1 MSEEIRILII
11 GGVAGGASAATR
23 ARRMNERAA
32 IVLLEKDRDV
42 SFANCGLPYYIG
54 GEIEKREALLVTT
67 AEALARRFRIDVRAR
82 HEVLEFDRAHKR
94 VTVLERETGRRYEE
108 AYDKLIV
115 ATGAEPIRPPIEGA
129 VAEGVFTLRN
139 LEDADALRSLV
150 SESPP
155 RRAVVIGAGFI
166 GLEMVEQLV
175 GLGIP
180 TSLVELQDQVLPP
193 LDPEMARPL
202 EEELLARG
210 VDLHLSDG
218 IARIETADGR
228 ATGVTLA
235 SGKRVEGEL
244 VLLGIGVRPSLG
256 LAEAA
261 GIERGPAGGLRVN
274 PVHQTSDPD
283 VYAVGDVVEY
293 RCGPGETTR
302 RVALAGPANRA
313 GRIAGQHAASGR
325 ADPAARV
332 FGTAIVRCFSRSAGM
347 TGLSRKEA
355 LRSGIEAASVTI
367 VARHHAGYFPGAK
380 PLTLKLVYAPADGRV
395 LGAQA
400 VGEEGVDKRLDV
412 IATAMAFDATVRDLS
427 GLDLAYA
434 PPFGAAKDPVHMAAF
449 AACNDLDGLV
459 RFLQPDAEL
468 GDYEVVDVRSRK
480 EASRQP
486 LAGAPHVRVIPLDEL
501 RDRLDELDRER
512 PVVVSCQTGQRGY
525 AAARILSQH
534 GFGEVYDL
542 TGSATIRA
550 RALRGEGRG

>member
-1 MSEEIRILII
+1 VLLLDEPF
-11 GGVAGGASAATR
+11 AALDAITR
-23 ARRMNERAA
+23 ADLQ
-32 IVLLEKDRDV
+32 VWLLEALSAEPRTT
-42 SFANCGLPYYIG
+42 
-54 GEIEKREALLVTT
+54 LLVTHDVE
-67 AEALARRFRIDVRAR
+67 EALFVA
-82 HEVLEFDRAHKR
+82 DRAL
-94 VTVLERETGRRYEE
+94 VLSPRPAR
-108 AYDKLIV
+108 IV
-115 ATGAEPIRPPIEGA
+115 A
-129 VAEGVFTLRN
+129 
-139 LEDADALRSLV
+139 D
-150 SESPP
+150 
-155 RRAVVIGAGFI
+155 
-166 GLEMVEQLV
+166 
-175 GLGIP
+175 
-180 TSLVELQDQVLPP
+180 
-193 LDPEMARPL
+193 
-202 EEELLARG
+202 
-210 VDLHLSDG
+210 
-218 IARIETADGR
+218 
-228 ATGVTLA
+228 
-235 SGKRVEGEL
+235 
-244 VLLGIGVRPSLG
+244 
-256 LAEAA
+256 
-261 GIERGPAGGLRVN
+261 ERGPAGGLRVN